1 MPPRTN
7 PLKLNNL
14 QLKTLT
20 LLQAIAALPDFA
32 EPDAETGGA
41 RIRRLPHAHGDHFH
55 IGHHAVAARDATGLH
70 IPAVLVALTRKGLV
84 RPYEDGSYAVT
95 SEGMAY
101 DTGLREAILH
111 GSDH

>member
-1 MPPRTN
+1 
-7 PLKLNNL
+7 LKLNNL

-32 EPDAETGGA
+32 EPDPETGGA

-55 IGHHAVAARDATGLH
+55 VGPYAVLARDATGLDN
-70 IPAVLVALTRKGLV
+70 PAVWTALMRKGLIAS
-84 RPYEDGSYAVT
+84 YEDGSYAVT
-95 SEGMAY
+95 PQGMQY
-101 DTGLREAILH
+101 DTGMREAILH